1 MICHVCRKASTWMA
15 PICSSGMIF
24 QIIETTS
31 PLKPR
36 PQKKTPT
43 NLWASGSV
51 TSSPSAS
58 LPIQQHLTQRYWIFL
73 HIKSNAVSLPAMFSH
88 VQGMK
93 RWNSLRCP
101 HTNAIMVSQSDA
113 WNFPGNPEKW
123 SSNLLVGPGFVDF
136 FPHVRNPVTSC
147 DPPPF
152 QIVQG
157 RL

>member
-1 MICHVCRKASTWMA
+1 MA

-31 PLKPR
+31 PWKPH
-36 PQKKTPT
+36 QKKTPT

-58 LPIQQHLTQRYWIFL
+58 LPIQQHLTQRYWICFRNQIQCSEFACHL
-73 HIKSNAVSLPAMFSH
+73 LTCSRNGTMKSF
-88 VQGMK
+88 
-93 RWNSLRCP
+93 RCP
-101 HTNAIMVSQSDA
+101 HTNAIMVSQSDT
-113 WNFPGNPEKW
+113 WNPPGNPEKW
-123 SSNLLVGPGFVDF
+123 SSNLLVGPGFFDF
-136 FPHVRNPVTSC
+136 FPHVCNPVTSC